1 MTPNADDLAKNLA
14 ALTERF
20 AGLAAKL
27 IQAAQE
33 LKTSGT
39 LPAEAL
45 LEELAAAR
53 GEFIDLRSS
62 VLDAARARALTAPP
76 QAEVGSL
83 KALEPVLQ
91 AVAAAGATQVQVQR
105 TTLVEARRR
114 VLAVLD
120 RVMTINH
127 VDDPNFAVLLEA
139 QAKAREIRAAVLDP
153 KGPTAESA
161 AAIMQSTPVFSAL
174 LTLIEG
180 RDRLDA
186 EKCAVLED
194 SVTRLFGPALTLAVT
209 RGKLV
214 AGGASARPGDPG
226 GRGRATGAAGRGRGR
241 DGRHGRARRWR
252 PVVGLG
258 VGPVDEREGH
268 HRLQRRRQAGA
279 VEVRL
284 SPQRPDPAG
293 RRLRGGAARLWL
305 LDPARFPRAEEP
317 RDRDAGA
324 QQPEDVRPGQGRSR
338 AVGRRAPLQLPAR
351 RGTPGRAVPRV
362 RQECPGRRGAGAGA
376 LDPGEH
382 PGVDD
387 GDARFHA
394 PERAGRRSGPQ
405 LAAPHA
411 GPAAVRRSPVRRD
424 AAVADRAVLR
434 GGRGPQRTARDR
446 READGGPR
454 RFRRCVAPD
463 DTARGPRGPQVGA
476 DSPRAR
482 GNLGARAR
490 EGLRRAVGWGVQCA
504 AGGGEELRADPD
516 LEEGRALQRAPVG
529 EGVAL
534 SPSGGRSP
542 WPARAPWAAR
552 PPSAARAV
560 LGGLPRECVRKGSSA
575 VPSRTSG

>member
-33 LKTSGT
+33 LQTSGT

-53 GEFIDLRSS
+53 GAFIDLRSS
-62 VLDAARARALTAPP
+62 VLDGARARALTAPP

-214 AGGASARPGDPG
+214 AGGAGGSAPPRARPAAPPKGFEGTVQPA
-226 GRGRATGAAGRGRGR
+226 ATAPTQRFAPPASSPASPFTPPPAPAPAIQEVAA
-241 DGRHGRARRWR
+241 A
-252 PVVGLG
+252 P
-258 VGPVDEREGH
+258 P
-268 HRLQRRRQAGA
+268 A
-279 VEVRL
+279 
-284 SPQRPDPAG
+284 PQ
-293 RRLRGGAARLWL
+293 
-305 LDPARFPRAEEP
+305 
-317 RDRDAGA
+317 DAGA

-387 GDARFHA
+387 GDARFHP

-411 GPAAVRRSPVRRD
+411 GQAAVRRSPVRRD

-463 DTARGPRGPQVGA
+463 DTARGPRRPQVGA

-490 EGLRRAVGWGVQCA
+490 EGLRRAVGWGVQCV
-504 AGGGEELRADPD
+504 AGGGEELRADPE
-516 LEEGRALQRAPVG
+516 LEA
-529 EGVAL
+529 
-534 SPSGGRSP
+534 
-542 WPARAPWAAR
+542 
-552 PPSAARAV
+552 
-560 LGGLPRECVRKGSSA
+560 
-575 VPSRTSG
+575 

>member
-1 MTPNADDLAKNLA
+1 
-14 ALTERF
+14 
-20 AGLAAKL
+20 
-27 IQAAQE
+27 
-33 LKTSGT
+33 
-39 LPAEAL
+39 
-45 LEELAAAR
+45 
-53 GEFIDLRSS
+53 
-62 VLDAARARALTAPP
+62 LTAPP

-214 AGGASARPGDPG
+214 AGGAGGSAPPRARPAAPPKGFEGTGQPA
-226 GRGRATGAAGRGRGR
+226 ATAPAQRFAPPASSPASPFTPPPAPAPAMQEVAA
-241 DGRHGRARRWR
+241 A
-252 PVVGLG
+252 P
-258 VGPVDEREGH
+258 P
-268 HRLQRRRQAGA
+268 A
-279 VEVRL
+279 
-284 SPQRPDPAG
+284 PQ
-293 RRLRGGAARLWL
+293 
-305 LDPARFPRAEEP
+305 
-317 RDRDAGA
+317 DAGA
-324 QQPEDVRPGQGRSR
+324 AETVDT
-338 AVGRRAPLQLPAR
+338 A
-351 RGTPGRAVPRV
+351 
-362 RQECPGRRGAGAGA
+362 A
-376 LDPGEH
+376 LD
-382 PGVDD
+382 D
-387 GDARFHA
+387 GAQWWVSPWARWTSAKGTIDFNAAVKQELSKYAYLLSVPIQQAADYEDARFHP

-405 LAAPHA
+405 LATPHA

-463 DTARGPRGPQVGA
+463 DTARG
-476 DSPRAR
+476 
-482 GNLGARAR
+482 
-490 EGLRRAVGWGVQCA
+490 
-504 AGGGEELRADPD
+504 
-516 LEEGRALQRAPVG
+516 
-529 EGVAL
+529 
-534 SPSGGRSP
+534 
-542 WPARAPWAAR
+542 
-552 PPSAARAV
+552 
-560 LGGLPRECVRKGSSA
+560 
-575 VPSRTSG
+575 

>member
-33 LKTSGT
+33 LQTSGT

-53 GEFIDLRSS
+53 GAFIDLRSS

-105 TTLVEARRR
+105 ATLVEARRR

-214 AGGASARPGDPG
+214 AGGAGGSAPPRARPAAPPKGFEGTVQPA
-226 GRGRATGAAGRGRGR
+226 ATAPTQRFAPPASSPASPFTPPPAPAPAIQEVAA
-241 DGRHGRARRWR
+241 A
-252 PVVGLG
+252 P
-258 VGPVDEREGH
+258 P
-268 HRLQRRRQAGA
+268 A
-279 VEVRL
+279 
-284 SPQRPDPAG
+284 PQ
-293 RRLRGGAARLWL
+293 
-305 LDPARFPRAEEP
+305 
-317 RDRDAGA
+317 DAGA
-324 QQPEDVRPGQGRSR
+324 AETVDTAVLDDGAQWWVSAWARWTSAKGTIDFNAAVKQELSKYAYLLSVPIQQAADYEEGLLAYGYSILLDFLERKSPGIVTRALNSLKTFVPGKAGHAQSAGAHLYNFLLGEARLVEQYPEFVRSVLVAAVPEPGLWTQASILESTTETRVFTHPSARVGDPDHNSQRLTQDRQRFADHRFAVTLPSLTARFFAVAADLSEPRGIDVK
-338 AVGRRAPLQLPAR
+338 LME
-351 RGTPGRAVPRV
+351 GRADSEDAWLLTIPPVDRV
-362 RQECPGRRGAGAGA
+362 DLKLEPIR
-376 LDPGEH
+376 L
-382 PGVDD
+382 
-387 GDARFHA
+387 
-394 PERAGRRSGPQ
+394 
-405 LAAPHA
+405 
-411 GPAAVRRSPVRRD
+411 
-424 AAVADRAVLR
+424 
-434 GGRGPQRTARDR
+434 
-446 READGGPR
+446 
-454 RFRRCVAPD
+454 
-463 DTARGPRGPQVGA
+463 
-476 DSPRAR
+476 
-482 GNLGARAR
+482 AR
-490 EGLRRAVGWGVQCA
+490 EGTSVPGLGKDYAALWVGVFNAQPEAAKNYELTLTLRK
-504 AGGGEELRADPD
+504 D
-516 LEEGRALQRAPVG
+516 
-529 EGVAL
+529 
-534 SPSGGRSP
+534 
-542 WPARAPWAAR
+542 AR
-552 PPSAARAV
+552 
-560 LGGLPRECVRKGSSA
+560 SSA
-575 VPSRTSG
+575 RRSAKA

>member
-33 LKTSGT
+33 LQTSGT

-53 GEFIDLRSS
+53 GAFIDLRSS

-105 TTLVEARRR
+105 TTLVQARRR

-214 AGGASARPGDPG
+214 AGRATEGVRRHGAARRHGAHPAVRAARVVSCVTVHAAASARPGDTG
-226 GRGRATGAAGRGRGR
+226 GRGRATGA
-241 DGRHGRARRWR
+241 
-252 PVVGLG
+252 
-258 VGPVDEREGH
+258 
-268 HRLQRRRQAGA
+268 
-279 VEVRL
+279 
-284 SPQRPDPAG
+284 
-293 RRLRGGAARLWL
+293 
-305 LDPARFPRAEEP
+305 
-317 RDRDAGA
+317 
-324 QQPEDVRPGQGRSR
+324 
-338 AVGRRAPLQLPAR
+338 
-351 RGTPGRAVPRV
+351 
-362 RQECPGRRGAGAGA
+362 
-376 LDPGEH
+376 
-382 PGVDD
+382 
-387 GDARFHA
+387 
-394 PERAGRRSGPQ
+394 
-405 LAAPHA
+405 
-411 GPAAVRRSPVRRD
+411 
-424 AAVADRAVLR
+424 
-434 GGRGPQRTARDR
+434 
-446 READGGPR
+446 
-454 RFRRCVAPD
+454 
-463 DTARGPRGPQVGA
+463 
-476 DSPRAR
+476 
-482 GNLGARAR
+482 
-490 EGLRRAVGWGVQCA
+490 
-504 AGGGEELRADPD
+504 
-516 LEEGRALQRAPVG
+516 
-529 EGVAL
+529 
-534 SPSGGRSP
+534 
-542 WPARAPWAAR
+542 
-552 PPSAARAV
+552 
-560 LGGLPRECVRKGSSA
+560 
-575 VPSRTSG
+575 

>member
-33 LKTSGT
+33 LQTSGT

-45 LEELAAAR
+45 REELAAAR

-214 AGGASARPGDPG
+214 AGGAGGSAP
-226 GRGRATGAAGRGRGR
+226 
-241 DGRHGRARRWR
+241 
-252 PVVGLG
+252 
-258 VGPVDEREGH
+258 
-268 HRLQRRRQAGA
+268 
-279 VEVRL
+279 
-284 SPQRPDPAG
+284 
-293 RRLRGGAARLWL
+293 
-305 LDPARFPRAEEP
+305 
-317 RDRDAGA
+317 
-324 QQPEDVRPGQGRSR
+324 
-338 AVGRRAPLQLPAR
+338 
-351 RGTPGRAVPRV
+351 
-362 RQECPGRRGAGAGA
+362 
-376 LDPGEH
+376 
-382 PGVDD
+382 
-387 GDARFHA
+387 
-394 PERAGRRSGPQ
+394 
-405 LAAPHA
+405 
-411 GPAAVRRSPVRRD
+411 
-424 AAVADRAVLR
+424 
-434 GGRGPQRTARDR
+434 
-446 READGGPR
+446 
-454 RFRRCVAPD
+454 
-463 DTARGPRGPQVGA
+463 
-476 DSPRAR
+476 PRAR
-482 GNLGARAR
+482 PAAPPKGFEGTVQPAATPPTAPAPAIQEVAAAPPAPQDADAAETVDTAVLDDGAQWWVSAWAR
-490 EGLRRAVGWGVQCA
+490 WTSAKGTIDFNAAVKQELSKYAYLLSVPIQQAADYEEGLLAYGYSILLDFLERKSPGIVTRALNSLKTFVPGKAGHAQSAGAHLYNFLLGEARLVEQYPEFVRSVLVAAVPEPGLWTQASILESTTETRVFTHPSARVG
-504 AGGGEELRADPD
+504 DPD
-516 LEEGRALQRAPVG
+516 HNSQR
-529 EGVAL
+529 
-534 SPSGGRSP
+534 
-542 WPARAPWAAR
+542 
-552 PPSAARAV
+552 
-560 LGGLPRECVRKGSSA
+560 
-575 VPSRTSG
+575 

>member
-33 LKTSGT
+33 LQTSGT

-53 GEFIDLRSS
+53 GAFIDLRSS

-214 AGGASARPGDPG
+214 AGGAGGSAPPRARP
-226 GRGRATGAAGRGRGR
+226 AAPPKGF
-241 DGRHGRARRWR
+241 
-252 PVVGLG
+252 
-258 VGPVDEREGH
+258 EGTV
-268 HRLQRRRQAGA
+268 Q
-279 VEVRL
+279 
-284 SPQRPDPAG
+284 P
-293 RRLRGGAARLWL
+293 AARA
-305 LDPARFPRAEEP
+305 PAPAIQEVAAAP
-317 RDRDAGA
+317 PAPQDAGA
-324 QQPEDVRPGQGRSR
+324 AETVDTAVLDDGAQWWVSAWARWTSAKGTIDFNAAVKQELSKYAYLLSVPIQQAADYEEGLLAYGYSILLDFLERKSPGIVTRALNSLKTFVPGKAGHAQSAGAHLYNFLLGEARLVEQYPEFVRSVLVAAVPEPGLWTQASILESTTETRVFTHPSARVGDPDHNSQRLTQDRQRFADHRFAVTLPSLTARFFAVAADLSEPRGIDVK
-338 AVGRRAPLQLPAR
+338 LME
-351 RGTPGRAVPRV
+351 GRADSEDAWLLTIPPVDRV
-362 RQECPGRRGAGAGA
+362 DLKSEPIR
-376 LDPGEH
+376 L
-382 PGVDD
+382 
-387 GDARFHA
+387 
-394 PERAGRRSGPQ
+394 
-405 LAAPHA
+405 
-411 GPAAVRRSPVRRD
+411 
-424 AAVADRAVLR
+424 
-434 GGRGPQRTARDR
+434 
-446 READGGPR
+446 
-454 RFRRCVAPD
+454 
-463 DTARGPRGPQVGA
+463 
-476 DSPRAR
+476 
-482 GNLGARAR
+482 AR
-490 EGLRRAVGWGVQCA
+490 EGTSVPGLGKDYAALWVGVFNAQPEAAKNYELTLTLRK
-504 AGGGEELRADPD
+504 D
-516 LEEGRALQRAPVG
+516 
-529 EGVAL
+529 
-534 SPSGGRSP
+534 
-542 WPARAPWAAR
+542 AR
-552 PPSAARAV
+552 
-560 LGGLPRECVRKGSSA
+560 SSA
-575 VPSRTSG
+575 RRSVKA